1 MECGISESNPF
12 EPLPCQFSNLLFSDL
27 FSDFTLIVPNA
38 PSPKLARIPV
48 HRFLLASCSEYF
60 ASIFKQMEKETE
72 LTVCFSDW
80 SVSAVELVLTEV
92 YLNSSLKL
100 TNENVAAVLTVACV
114 WRIKPIIA
122 ACKQFILERV
132 AVQQSLSILA
142 RAERVIEDDPT
153 VLNSL
158 VSQVIGDMCR
168 FESSEFST
176 LSFKLFMS
184 ICQRVYYQRADDAVA
199 NALCGAIETYVTTNL
214 KKFGSYEF
222 DQLVKMFTMK
232 TAHNG
237 IITLY
242 KIGLD
247 FKWDTKL
254 CETKILHAWRWLDPE
269 RLSKLPVKSLQKLIS
284 SNFLNVKSEDALLD
298 FVCLVA
304 KNQPDSPDIH
314 RLMGE
319 VRVGSL
325 SDEYQQ
331 KYMDSPHVP
340 EAKRMRRPSVL
351 EARRLARADVKCLLL
366 GACDDAALEDLKSM
380 LVRCQM
386 DEERLTAVRADKPYQ
401 VDFSEFHTIV
411 VFGFYKLWNCESL
424 SKALYTFHNDG
435 GGLIIAYGANRMDE
449 FGIGE
454 PLRSALPI
462 EKPTQCDIAK
472 MTFYADSKAPSVG
485 CKNMRQICKARDDG
499 VVESYWD
506 DGYPFAIS
514 KKATK
519 DEGGIVVLNA
529 IPVSSDIIPG
539 QWSKAN
545 KSMTRLLVSSIV
557 SVASVVYSR
566 RNKE

>member
-12 EPLPCQFSNLLFSDL
+12 EPLPCHFSNLLFSDL

-38 PSPKLARIPV
+38 PNPKLARIPV
-48 HRFLLASCSEYF
+48 HRFLLATCSEYF
-60 ASIFKQMEKETE
+60 ANIFKQMEKETE

-132 AVQQSLSILA
+132 DVQHSLSILA

-158 VSQVIGDMCR
+158 VSNVIGDMCR
-168 FESSEFST
+168 FESKEFVT

-184 ICQRVYYQRADDAVA
+184 ICQRVYYKRPDDAVA

-247 FKWDTKL
+247 FKWDTRL

-269 RLSKLPVKSLQKLIS
+269 MLSKLPIKSLQKLIS

-304 KNQPDSPDIH
+304 K
-314 RLMGE
+314 
-319 VRVGSL
+319 
-325 SDEYQQ
+325 
-331 KYMDSPHVP
+331 K
-340 EAKRMRRPSVL
+340 KRMRHPSVL

-386 DEERLTAVRADKPYQ
+386 DEERLTAVRADKPYE

-411 VFGFYKLWNCESL
+411 VFGFYKLWNCEAL